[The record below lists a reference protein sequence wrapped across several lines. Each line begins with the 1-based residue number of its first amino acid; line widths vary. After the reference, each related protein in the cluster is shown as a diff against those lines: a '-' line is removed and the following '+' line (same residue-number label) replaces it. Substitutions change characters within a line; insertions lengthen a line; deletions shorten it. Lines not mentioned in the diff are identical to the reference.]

1 MRENQDHGETVR
13 ALELSFSGS
22 TSMLELSLVPQEMFV
37 KFLPPPTWVRLT
49 PYITKCA
56 MCGPAGLNDHG
67 RKNAKTPTNAPPR
80 TSKAGLIRLR
90 SSIANTT
97 TAMTRVTKPVTAPL
111 AKVKQPAR
119 SRPME
124 TGASPRWIE
133 ALQGHFQASSIGARR
148 RM

>member
-56 MCGPAGLNDHG
+56 MCG
-67 RKNAKTPTNAPPR
+67 
-80 TSKAGLIRLR
+80 
-90 SSIANTT
+90 
-97 TAMTRVTKPVTAPL
+97 
-111 AKVKQPAR
+111 QP
-119 SRPME
+119 
-124 TGASPRWIE
+124 G
-133 ALQGHFQASSIGARR
+133 
-148 RM
+148 